1 MRNMVPR
8 VVPTILGVLAALA
21 TIAILVVHGA
31 IAHSLSDWNNSV
43 RVAAIL
49 SSVLE
54 ALVFVLLCWLI
65 ASNLTTRRSNTPCV
79 IFNNI
84 WFGSSLL
91 LCTAAAAASVAAVVR
106 LSNSPSTTL
115 PSPIQGSTAAGFLA
129 GSSVA
134 LGLSFALQLIFL
146 LVHCITSRV
155 DVHNRAHSPESGAE
169 SRRSPRPHVKAI
181 PYDRTNHFPEK
192 PKETETRSPPT
203 PPGSSGGRSAT
214 DTMGSFRSSM
224 SHFVRPI
231 SSRTRLLS
239 SSQRSSR
246 RPSSLDSNAFHERS
260 SVFTEDGFD
269 SWDTSAVDPHNRQT
283 VLESSSPIP
292 GRFLETIPASPTT
305 SRSPSPGTPLDLE
318 PPKIKRRSRSY
329 SSLGSVHSA
338 HGQRPGLTEHQS
350 VSESHIHPLFRSDSP
365 IPPPAATPGTV
376 VTAAPNAG
384 QVISDRQSIR
394 TLNRM
399 RSGSLPNAPSPLSR
413 QGSFDDFHRGRTEKS
428 PLSRQGSFDDFH
440 RGRTE
445 KGANATPSVS
455 PELREEPEEEE
466 PKETERKMTPPIPDW
481 ILSAGTRLSMAD
493 YISRRSRTGNTG
505 DVDGQL
511 F

>member
-1 MRNMVPR
+1 MSLPRLVPI
-8 VVPTILGVLAALA
+8 ILGAAAALA
-21 TIAILVVHGA
+21 TAATMAIHCVL
-31 IAHSLSDWNNSV
+31 AHSLLDWNGSV
-43 RVAAIL
+43 RTAAVL
-49 SSVLE
+49 SAVFES
-54 ALVFVLLCWLI
+54 LVFVLLVWLI
-65 ASNLTTRRSNTPCV
+65 ASDVRLWALRSRWMP
-79 IFNNI
+79 FNNI
-84 WFGSSLL
+84 WFGASLL
-91 LCTAAAAASVAAVVR
+91 LCTTAAAASVAAVVC
-106 LSNSPSTTL
+106 LSNSSPTTL
-115 PSPIQGSTAAGFLA
+115 PSHILGSAATGFLA

-134 LGLSFALQLIFL
+134 LGLAFALQLIFL
-146 LVHCITSRV
+146 VIHYISTRIGTQE
-155 DVHNRAHSPESGAE
+155 RAGSPESGAE
-169 SRRSPRPHVKAI
+169 SRRSPLPQVKSI
-181 PYDRTNHFPEK
+181 PYDRTAPVTTK
-192 PKETETRSPPT
+192 AQETMPMVSRSPPS

-214 DTMGSFRSSM
+214 ETMSSFRSSM

-246 RPSSLDSNAFHERS
+246 RPSSLDSNAYHERS
-260 SVFTEDGFD
+260 SVATTEDGFD
-269 SWDTSAVDPHNRQT
+269 SWDTSAVDPQNRQT

-318 PPKIKRRSRSY
+318 PPRTRRRSRSY
-329 SSLGSVHSA
+329 SPAESGHSV
-338 HGQRPGLTEHQS
+338 QRSTFTEHQS

-394 TLNRM
+394 TLHRM
-399 RSGSLPNAPSPLSR
+399 RSGSLPTAPSPLSR
-413 QGSFDDFHRGRTEKS
+413 QGSLDDFHRGR
-428 PLSRQGSFDDFH
+428 P
-440 RGRTE
+440 E
-445 KGANATPSVS
+445 KGSVSPSVS

-481 ILSAGTRLSMAD
+481 ILSAGSRLSMAG
-493 YISRRSRTGNTG
+493 YNSRKSRGAGDG
-505 DVDGQL
+505 DVEGQ